1 MDPRLSS
8 ALQNKEPGRPT
19 PEEISSKEFKRV
31 LWGYAPEEVLA
42 HLQQLAKHW
51 EKAVKTEK
59 EQAEK
64 IHALGEEITRWRGKE
79 AELNRFKEKL
89 TAETE
94 ELRAK
99 GVAEAAEAL
108 AETERRAQEIRQR
121 TEEWLETVL
130 AQVEETERQR
140 HNFVTAFRSALD
152 SHYALLQTEEKQT
165 EPLSAR
171 LSQALRGG
179 QSLNS

>member
-8 ALQNKEPGRPT
+8 ALQNKETTRPT

-31 LWGYAPEEVLA
+31 LWGYAPEEVLT
-42 HLQQLAKHW
+42 HLQQLAKNW
-51 EKAVKTEK
+51 EKALKTEK

-64 IHALGEEITRWRGKE
+64 IQAMSEEITRWRGRE
-79 AELNRFKEKL
+79 AELTRLKEKL
-89 TAETE
+89 AQETE
-94 ELRAK
+94 EIRAK
-99 GVAEAAEAL
+99 AAQQAAEAL
-108 AETERRAQEIRQR
+108 AETEKRAAEIRQR
-121 TEEWLETVL
+121 TEDWLETVL

-152 SHYALLQTEEKQT
+152 SHYALLKDEEKQS

-171 LSQALRGG
+171 LSEALRGG